1 MKRSLS
7 QTNVIEVVLPAD
19 QVEVRVITA
28 EGKEWRV
35 FQNVLQMNETL
46 KQLIEDAGVENPIPL
61 PNITGPIFADLI
73 AYCSYHAANPA
84 VVDEEKDVLPF
95 EKEMC
100 PFDAEFIKVP
110 NETIFA
116 RIKAANYLDNQPLL
130 ELCCR
135 ALALQ
140 MKGKTSAQ
148 VRAHFNIKNDYTPE
162 EEEKIMAENTWLR
175 EKMNAVQ

>member
-7 QTNVIEVVLPAD
+7 QSNVVEVVLPD
-19 QVEVRVITA
+19 NQVEVCVITE
-28 EGKEWRV
+28 EGTQWNV
-35 FQNVLQMNETL
+35 FQNVLEMNKTL
-46 KQLIEDAGVENPIPL
+46 KELIEDAGVEDPIPL
-61 PNITGPIFADLI
+61 PNITGPIFADLVK
-73 AYCSYHAANPA
+73 YCSYHVANPEPA
-84 VVDEEKDVLPF
+84 KEEKDILPF

-110 NETIFA
+110 NEIIFA

-162 EEEKIMAENTWLR
+162 EEQRILAENVWLR
-175 EKMNAVQ
+175 EKMNIVQ